1 MIQVIKTEI
10 EHLKIK
16 TEEIKAKV
24 ENLMNKPEHE
34 NELQS
39 LKFELDDLVNRINSI
54 LPH

>member
-1 MIQVIKTEI
+1 MIHAIKTEI

-24 ENLMNKPEHE
+24 DTLMGSPDYDEE
-34 NELQS
+34 MQS

>member
-1 MIQVIKTEI
+1 MTSIIKAEI

-16 TEEIKAKV
+16 TEEIKVKV
-24 ENLMNKPEHE
+24 ETLLHKPEHE
-34 NELQS
+34 DELQS

>member
-1 MIQVIKTEI
+1 MIHAIKTEI

-24 ENLMNKPEHE
+24 ETLMSSPDHE
-34 NELQS
+34 EEIQS